1 MLAKHCLE
9 EFKLDCQLRRLTN
22 RTIKGYYNKTLNFLI
37 YAEKHHGITEVE
49 EIYTLHIKHY
59 VQYLLSKKLT
69 ATYTSNI
76 LKCLRAYFRFA
87 IQEEYIYSNP
97 TLKVK
102 MQKEPKVLIRT
113 FNDDEVR
120 TLLSVFDYSTFLS
133 ARNKMVLAI
142 AFDTGA
148 RNTEICEIKREDR
161 YLRQRYRTSAAFWNN
176 SCRHSLRRGIW
187 Q

>member
-9 EFKLDCQLRRLTN
+9 EFKLDCQLRRLTD
-22 RTIKGYYNKTLNFLI
+22 RTIKGYYNNTLNFLI
-37 YAEKHHGITEVE
+37 YAEKHHSITEVE

-69 ATYTSNI
+69 AAYTNNI

-102 MQKEPKVLIRT
+102 MQREPKMAMIVSPPDVVTDFQNFL
-113 FNDDEVR
+113 DD
-120 TLLSVFDYSTFLS
+120 
-133 ARNKMVLAI
+133 I
-142 AFDTGA
+142 AGKYQID
-148 RNTEICEIKREDR
+148 E
-161 YLRQRYRTSAAFWNN
+161 
-176 SCRHSLRRGIW
+176 
-187 Q
+187 